1 VAWTESH
8 SSHPTDTVE
17 ALNITQS
24 TQSSISLALSY
35 STTQLTMQW
44 LLPSLMSTPFL
55 LHHSTHNA
63 MADAQSDVSAQLI
76 MQWLMPSLMSAP
88 STHNAMADAQSDVS
102 TLNS

>member
-1 VAWTESH
+1 
-8 SSHPTDTVE
+8 
-17 ALNITQS
+17 
-24 TQSSISLALSY
+24 
-35 STTQLTMQW
+35 
-44 LLPSLMSTPFL
+44 
-55 LHHSTHNA
+55 